1 MTLRHKLQFS
11 RSRIDAAGRELMIL
25 RSAAL
30 TEDQLP
36 EQALRALNDWRSFHT
51 FPLNSIAV
59 VLKTK
64 ARKLKPD
71 ALVVERLKRTRSI
84 LAKLLKK
91 GSMRL
96 TQMQDIGGCRAV
108 LDSIEQVYE
117 LADSYKN
124 GRGIYEVVHVDD
136 YIAAPKESGY
146 RSVHLILRYHS
157 RKYPEFS
164 KLLLEIQVR
173 TVVQH
178 AWATAVETVG
188 AVIGQALKSSEGE
201 EKWLQYFQYA
211 SLALES
217 MENSQFTKL
226 QITSFGNIAQKLAAL
241 DKELQVSKK
250 LQSYRAALKA
260 TENPAMRQKGYYL
273 LLLLPEQRELKIQYF
288 PIKKAEEAYR
298 EYEKAERL
306 LPLYASGPQLSL
318 FPELENLSGA
328 QAVLVGA
335 ESFNSLRQCFPNYYL
350 DTEFFL
356 SSIEKFVRRNK
367 RRK

>member
-1 MTLRHKLQFS
+1 M
-11 RSRIDAAGRELMIL
+11 
-25 RSAAL
+25 
-30 TEDQLP
+30 
-36 EQALRALNDWRSFHT
+36 
-51 FPLNSIAV
+51 
-59 VLKTK
+59 
-64 ARKLKPD
+64 
-71 ALVVERLKRTRSI
+71 VERLKRTRSI
-84 LAKLLKK
+84 LAKLVKR

-108 LDSIEQVYE
+108 LDSIEQVYQ
-117 LADSYKN
+117 LAESYKN
-124 GRGIYEVVHVDD
+124 GRGIYEIVNIDD

-146 RSVHLILRYHS
+146 RSIHLILRYNS

-164 KLLLEIQVR
+164 NLLLEIQIR
-173 TVVQH
+173 TTVQH

-201 EKWLQYFQYA
+201 ERWLQYFQFA

-217 MENSQFTKL
+217 MENFQFSRIENRSL
-226 QITSFGNIAQKLAAL
+226 VDIADRLAAL
-241 DKELQVSKK
+241 DRELQVSKK

-260 TENPAMRQKGYYL
+260 TESDVMRQKGYYL
-273 LLLLPEQRELKIQYF
+273 LLLFPEQRELKIQFF

-298 EYEKAERL
+298 EYEKAERM
-306 LPLYASGPQLSL
+306 LPMYSSGPQISL

-335 ESFNSLRQCFPNYYL
+335 DSFKSLRQCFPNYYL

-356 SSIEKFVRRNK
+356 ASIEKFVRRNK
-367 RRK
+367 RKK